1 MLYKNLESYYYKN
14 REEYEEQYK
23 KRFESVSTQ
32 KLDIFIKEYQAFYV
46 NTNEIIQLIYDIM
59 QANRRLDDIC
69 VCLPGVA
76 LTQYKRNKLIDE
88 INITNEIEG
97 VYSTKREISDI
108 LDNLGN
114 KDKTLRLVN
123 LVKKYERIMQHD
135 EIDLKSCE
143 SIRKL

>member
-32 KLDIFIKEYQAFYV
+32 KLDFFIKEYQAFYV

-108 LDNLGN
+108 LDNATRRNRFEKLR
-114 KDKTLRLVN
+114 KYTKTVR
-123 LVKKYERIMQHD
+123 RDCIARS
-135 EIDLKSCE
+135 SCRM
-143 SIRKL
+143 SGKCA